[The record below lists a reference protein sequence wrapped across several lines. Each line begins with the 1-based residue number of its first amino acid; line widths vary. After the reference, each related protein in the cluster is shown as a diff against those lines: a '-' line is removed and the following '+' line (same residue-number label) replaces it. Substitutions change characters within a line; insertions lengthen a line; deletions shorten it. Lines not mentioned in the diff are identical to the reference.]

1 METEPD
7 PISRLFLL
15 LPPSLSPNFVAIP
28 SNVTVSLPSSISIS
42 LSLSSLGENTKN
54 EILYPD
60 DFNRSGVG
68 NEVGARRK

>member
-15 LPPSLSPNFVAIP
+15 PPPSLSPNFVAIP
-28 SNVTVSLPSSISIS
+28 SNVTASLPPSIS